1 MNDFVILNRKI
12 KMRRLLSL
20 PFLLAFTIGL
30 FAQDDMGKDQ
40 KHVNQLTDNVQYE
53 VEMQG
58 SFSSGKEPLWLHS
71 NRYGLSSIE
80 KSNGFL
86 RASVIRPLQTD
97 SLQKWGI
104 GYGVDIALPYH
115 FTSHVVLQQA
125 FLEARFQKVVLS
137 VGSKEYPMELKNNVL
152 SSGSQTFGINA
163 RPVPQVRLALPE
175 YWILPFGHGWLRVK
189 GHIAYGKMTD
199 DNWQHNFTNYQ
210 TKYVDNVLYH
220 SKAGYLMIG
229 NPDAF
234 YPFSVEVGLEMA
246 TLFGGTA
253 HFPQADG
260 TDVLVNNTT
269 NLKAYWNAFMPG
281 GNDVI
286 ENNSDY
292 KNVEGDQL
300 GSWTL
305 RLNYDADSWK
315 LGFYGDKFFEDHSS
329 MLQLDYDGYGQGEN
343 WDVKEK
349 RRFFLY
355 DLKDMLLGAEVQ
367 LKYGSWLQNIVVEYL
382 YSEYQSGPVYHDH
395 TINMSDHIGG
405 DDNFYNHGIYTG
417 WQHWGEVMGNPL
429 YLSPIYNEDGNI
441 IVKNNRLMAFH
452 LGISGEPFE
461 SFLYRVLATYQ
472 EGFGTYDLPFTSK
485 RREVNCL
492 LEAGYHFM
500 NGWQVRGS
508 YGMDL
513 GKIMGNNTGFQLSVS
528 KSGILN
534 RHKRRK

>member
-86 RASVIRPLQTD
+86 RTSVTRPLQTD

-104 GYGVDIALPYH
+104 GYGVDIAIPYH

-125 FLEARFQKVVLS
+125 FLEARYKKVVLS

-175 YWILPFGHGWLRVK
+175 YIILPFGNSWLRVK
-189 GHIAYGKMTD
+189 GHIAYGRMTD
-199 DNWQHNFTNYQ
+199 DNWQHQFTNYQ
-210 TKYVDNVLYH
+210 SKYVDNTLYH

-229 NPDAF
+229 NPDGF

-253 HFPQADG
+253 HFPQSNG
-260 TDVLVNNTT
+260 TDILVQNAT

-355 DLKDMLLGAEVQ
+355 DLKDILLGTEVQ

-382 YSEYQSGPVYHDH
+382 YSEYQSGPIYHDH

>member
-1 MNDFVILNRKI
+1 
-12 KMRRLLSL
+12 
-20 PFLLAFTIGL
+20 
-30 FAQDDMGKDQ
+30 
-40 KHVNQLTDNVQYE
+40 
-53 VEMQG
+53 
-58 SFSSGKEPLWLHS
+58 
-71 NRYGLSSIE
+71 
-80 KSNGFL
+80 
-86 RASVIRPLQTD
+86 
-97 SLQKWGI
+97 
-104 GYGVDIALPYH
+104 
-115 FTSHVVLQQA
+115 
-125 FLEARFQKVVLS
+125 
-137 VGSKEYPMELKNNVL
+137 MELKNNAL

-175 YWILPFGHGWLRVK
+175 YIMLPFGNSWLRVK

-199 DNWQHNFTNYQ
+199 DNWQHKFTNYQ
-210 TKYVDNVLYH
+210 SKYVDNVLYH

-315 LGFYGDKFFEDHSS
+315 LGIYGDKFFEDHSS
-329 MLQLDYDGYGQGEN
+329 MLFLDYDGYGQGEN

-513 GKIMGNNTGFQLSVS
+513 GKIMGNNSGFQLSVS

>member
-1 MNDFVILNRKI
+1 MRSLFIL
-12 KMRRLLSL
+12 
-20 PFLLAFTIGL
+20 PYLLAFTIGI
-30 FAQDDMGKDQ
+30 FAQDNLGNDDIR
-40 KHVNQLTDNVQYE
+40 VNQLTDNVQYK

-58 SFSSGKEPLWLHS
+58 SFSNGREPLWLHS

-97 SLQKWGI
+97 SVQKWGI
-104 GYGVDIALPYH
+104 GYGVDVALPYH
-115 FTSHVVLQQA
+115 FTSNFVLQQA

-137 VGSKEYPMELKNNVL
+137 VGSKEYPMELKNNAL

-163 RPVPQVRLALPE
+163 RPVPQVRLAFPE
-175 YWILPFGHGWLRVK
+175 YFVLPFGNGWLRVK

-234 YPFSVEVGLEMA
+234 YPFSVEFGLEMA

-253 HFPQADG
+253 HFPQPDG
-260 TDVLVNNTT
+260 TDILVNNET

-286 ENNSDY
+286 ENNSAY
-292 KNVEGDQL
+292 KNIEGDQL

-315 LGFYGDKFFEDHSS
+315 LGIYGDKFFEDHSS

-355 DLKDMLLGAEVQ
+355 DLKDILLGTEVQ